1 MVPGSGPRCPGAE
14 GAVTGGVICRVE
26 PGVAWQVCHSGLGA
40 TVQKAER
47 EERTHCYPLV
57 LYQDSG
63 ERPRGVFHDPEF
75 LSVGLHP
82 SE

>member
-1 MVPGSGPRCPGAE
+1 MPWGRRGGDCGCYLPGG
-14 GAVTGGVICRVE
+14 TW
-26 PGVAWQVCHSGLGA
+26 VAWQVCHSGLGA
-40 TVQKAER
+40 TVQKPDR
-47 EERTHCYPLV
+47 EEGTHCYPRA

-75 LSVGLHP
+75 LSMGLHP